1 MKKSGLT
8 YKSLLVGLGT
18 VACLAVVVTGA
29 WSGGWINSPAF
40 GATGLV
46 QNLPK
51 PLTTGVSLGLW
62 GLGGSAAVG
71 AGLMRLWSARQFRQ
85 RLGDRDRQ
93 IGTLREELA
102 QYQIETEQL
111 QTDQQVLDH
120 DNQTLQ
126 RQLSQVK
133 ELEQQQ
139 RQERGLALQQ
149 IKQLEQEL
157 SQSQDH
163 IETITAS
170 HGRDLEEIQADVES
184 TWDEYDRVCQEREG
198 LKAAVAELRQ
208 ALENTQ
214 SNVDAL
220 MKHQGQG
227 ASENGD
233 DAEAGDGEDRGTFA
247 DLNEA
252 VAAAG
257 EDFGDVLEIWESAIA
272 SAAESQ
278 FGRPDEVYRAL
289 RAIAEIGRQ
298 YFAEGQEVSG
308 GWRNDF
314 KQYGLDYKPT
324 EHQVTKTMYG
334 SDRDFRHQG
343 RKQRML
349 KHITLGRNSV
359 VHNLQIYFEVDRN
372 RQKIDIGYCGKHL
385 RCYNWDS

>member
-1 MKKSGLT
+1 MKMSGLT

-29 WSGGWINSPAF
+29 WSGGLLNSPAF

-51 PLTTGVSLGLW
+51 TLTTGASLGLW
-62 GLGGSAAVG
+62 GFGGSAAVG

-102 QYQIETEQL
+102 QYQQETDQL
-111 QTDQQVLDH
+111 QTDQQVLDR
-120 DNQTLQ
+120 DNQALQ
-126 RQLSQVK
+126 RQLSQV
-133 ELEQQQ
+133 ENLEQQQ
-139 RQERGLALQQ
+139 RQERA
-149 IKQLEQEL
+149 IALEQIDRLEQKL
-157 SQSQDH
+157 SQSQTRL
-163 IETITAS
+163 ETTTAS

-184 TWDEYDRVCQEREG
+184 TWDEYDRVCEERDG
-198 LKAAVAELRQ
+198 LQGAIAELKQ
-208 ALENTQ
+208 ALKDTQ

-227 ASENGD
+227 VADRD
-233 DAEAGDGEDRGTFA
+233 DIEEGETSQGNCADVGEA
-247 DLNEA
+247 L
-252 VAAAG
+252 AAAG
-257 EDFGDVLEIWESAIA
+257 EEFGYVLDIWESAIA
-272 SAAESQ
+272 SAAVSQ
-278 FGRPDEVYRAL
+278 FGRPDEIYQAL
-289 RAIAEIGRQ
+289 QAIAEIGRQ
-298 YFAEGQEVSG
+298 TFSEGDDSSG

-314 KQYGLDYKPT
+314 KQYGLDFKPT

-359 VHNLQIYFEVDRN
+359 VHNLQIYFEVDRD

-385 RCYNWDS
+385 RCYGWDS